1 MKDSHT
7 AFLSA
12 LRSFVQGTPP
22 RELTEAQLREV
33 LELARIHSV
42 YGILCYV
49 YMKNPEGIPPAILP
63 ALRQQCYTE
72 LAVYAERAQQMKV
85 LAEALDNEGIDCLLF
100 KGFVVRE
107 YYPVPEL
114 RTFGDIDFVIRQED
128 REKSDALMKKLGY
141 QPKEN
146 WEPVYAYVKGSEFY
160 EVHTNVMEVDVS
172 DAADYV
178 EYYSHIWE
186 HTQPSMVVEKSH
198 ALEFKPEFHFLY
210 LLTHIAKHISASGAG
225 IRMYLDIAFFIRHF
239 GETLDWKWV
248 LEELKKLHM
257 DAFANMVFTVVERW
271 FGVAGPVECKAI
283 SQQTLDDFLAFTLEG
298 GVYGFVGRDKGTVFL
313 KQHNRNEEDVS
324 KAKTLL
330 YHAFPP
336 KKVLENRFTY
346 LQKHGWLLPAAW
358 VHRLAVSRKEWR
370 RFADHTKDI
379 LQADSEEVLKL
390 KRIYKEIGL

>member
-1 MKDSHT
+1 MKEIYPIL
-7 AFLSA
+7 LSA

-22 RELTEAQLREV
+22 REMKETQIQEV
-33 LELARIHSV
+33 LDLAKIHSV
-42 YGILCYV
+42 YGILCYA
-49 YMKNPEGIPPAILP
+49 YMTHPEGIPPAILP
-63 ALRQQCYTE
+63 GLRQQCYTE
-72 LAVYAERAQQMKV
+72 LAVYAARAQQMKQ
-85 LAEALDNEGIDCLLF
+85 LAEALDSAGIDCLLF

-114 RTFGDIDFVIRQED
+114 RTFGDIDFVIRSED
-128 REKSDALMKKLGY
+128 RTKCDALMKDLGY

-146 WEPVYAYVKGSEFY
+146 WEPVYAYIRGNEYY

-186 HTQPSMVVEKSH
+186 HVQPSTVLVNHHVM
-198 ALEFKPEFHFLY
+198 EFKPEFHFLY
-210 LLTHIAKHISASGAG
+210 LLTHIAKHISCSGAG

-239 GETLDWKWV
+239 GETLDWQWV
-248 LEELKKLHM
+248 SGELKKLHL
-257 DAFANMVFTVVERW
+257 DAFSNMVLTVVERW
-271 FGVAGPVECKAI
+271 FGVASPMECKPI
-283 SQQTLDDFLAFTLEG
+283 SEQVLDDFLEFTLEG

-313 KQHNRNEEDVS
+313 KQNNRNQEEVS
-324 KAKTLL
+324 RVKTLM

-336 KKVLENRFTY
+336 KKALENRFTY

-358 VHRLAVSRKEWR
+358 VHRLAVSRKDWH
-370 RFADHTKDI
+370 RFAEHTKDI